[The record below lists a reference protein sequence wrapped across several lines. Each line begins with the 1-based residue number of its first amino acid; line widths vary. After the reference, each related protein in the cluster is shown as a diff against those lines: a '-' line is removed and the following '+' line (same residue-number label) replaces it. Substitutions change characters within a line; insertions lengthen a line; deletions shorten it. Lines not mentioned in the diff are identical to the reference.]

1 MIQESVLCKI
11 LITKGEKTMKAL
23 FLAGGMGTR
32 LKPLTDHLPKPMV
45 PIMVKPLLERN
56 ILKLKDCGV
65 DEIILSTCYKSQL
78 IEDYFGDGTK
88 MGMKV
93 HYINEETPL
102 GTGGAI
108 KSAEKFFNETFIVFN
123 ADILCA
129 INFSKMISFHKEKKA
144 SVTIAITKVE
154 NPSAYGVIEYDKNFF
169 AESFTEKPEP
179 SLIKS
184 NYINAG
190 IYIFEPDVLKEIP
203 ESKKV
208 SIERQTYP
216 LLLEKGYPIAVFK
229 SDDYWMDIG
238 TIEKYTQAHKDILSG
253 ACPFPELS
261 GNSQEIFIGANSS
274 IHQTVKIIAPVYI
287 GENTKIGAFST
298 IGPNTV
304 IGNNC
309 MVGINCVLS
318 EAIIWDKIRIPD
330 SSIISS
336 TVVISNAMMLKKNH
350 SEKIADNVS

>member
-1 MIQESVLCKI
+1 
-11 LITKGEKTMKAL
+11 
-23 FLAGGMGTR
+23 
-32 LKPLTDHLPKPMV
+32 
-45 PIMVKPLLERN
+45 
-56 ILKLKDCGV
+56 
-65 DEIILSTCYKSQL
+65 
-78 IEDYFGDGTK
+78 